1 MRFAYKLD
9 KDGRLVEPVFL
20 EGEGPFPEGCREVPP
35 PPGGLVLPRWDGSSW
50 VEGGV
55 PPKLA
60 LGEAEKAAALT
71 RLRASP
77 LQEVRDLLKVLGL

>member
-1 MRFAYKLD
+1 MRFAYKLAP
-9 KDGRLVEPVFL
+9 DGCLVEPVLL

-35 PPGGLVLPRWDGSSW
+35 PPGGFVLPKWDGSSW

-55 PPKLA
+55 PPKPT
-60 LGEAEKAAALT
+60 LGETEKAAALT